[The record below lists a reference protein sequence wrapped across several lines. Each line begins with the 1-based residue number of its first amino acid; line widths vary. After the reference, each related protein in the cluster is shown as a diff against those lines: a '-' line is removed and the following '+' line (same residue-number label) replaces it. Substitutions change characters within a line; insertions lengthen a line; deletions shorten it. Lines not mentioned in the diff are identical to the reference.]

1 VLLYRDQKFIPETVC
16 IRPDQV
22 NVTEWESMYSS
33 AFSLNRAPFSAATF
47 SPIVDD
53 SLKVVGHVGWAD
65 GNDIIVPEHTIRNN
79 RLFWSL
85 LQEKRLDDGR
95 QRLLELARDDD
106 ARWDRFRP
114 FSPFSRPIKS
124 APAPKDARSG
134 PEIFAP
140 RPHTTGLETRWDAAR
155 RGPLKDKS
163 TEETYR
169 LDLDLFVTG
178 GGNAFVGRH
187 LVRRGDASY
196 LAPAPGVM
204 DGRIDSPK
212 KPFSSGYE
220 FLVLVDP
227 EGRLQ
232 RVMGVRKNLY
242 SHADLMIDSLE
253 LALTV
258 SMLLDIVPI
267 AVVLLRAGIRI
278 ATDVMIYAVRS
289 AMDRAAKELVELTLE
304 ELAAVMG
311 GAMSKRLSLEEMI
324 AHLTHIVQQNPWL
337 RRLMAARVLTG
348 KSLIRAT
355 IEALGDWTRATGHRI
370 VWKTQAEMVK
380 VTRDVTNLMTL
391 QGNELWIN
399 REAEAL
405 KEAQKFYDTVVHE
418 LASDSLGYRGRGPAK
433 RFMEMRNGM
442 PYTDQT
448 LLEHVIKNGEI
459 EREVR
464 FLAGR

>member
-1 VLLYRDQKFIPETVC
+1 
-16 IRPDQV
+16 
-22 NVTEWESMYSS
+22 
-33 AFSLNRAPFSAATF
+33 
-47 SPIVDD
+47 
-53 SLKVVGHVGWAD
+53 
-65 GNDIIVPEHTIRNN
+65 
-79 RLFWSL
+79 
-85 LQEKRLDDGR
+85 
-95 QRLLELARDDD
+95 
-106 ARWDRFRP
+106 
-114 FSPFSRPIKS
+114 
-124 APAPKDARSG
+124 
-134 PEIFAP
+134 
-140 RPHTTGLETRWDAAR
+140 
-155 RGPLKDKS
+155 
-163 TEETYR
+163 
-169 LDLDLFVTG
+169 
-178 GGNAFVGRH
+178 
-187 LVRRGDASY
+187 
-196 LAPAPGVM
+196 M

-227 EGRLQ
+227 EGCLQ

-267 AVVLLRAGIRI
+267 AVVLLHAGIRI

-304 ELAAVMG
+304 ELASVIG
-311 GAMSKRLSLEEMI
+311 GSISKRLSLEEMI

-399 REAEAL
+399 REAKAL